1 MAEILYFDKKG
12 YRRLFIMRK
21 DLSMSPGKL
30 AGQVS
35 HCAEAY
41 WLNLIRQWCVNPSID
56 TSFVDISG
64 ILDKDIY
71 NKYVDGAIDK
81 VICKAKNKNHLMRAY
96 DMALDM
102 GFVENVDFG
111 LIADK
116 CLTELEPEE
125 PDGRTITGI
134 WFRPLPEEVAKQVSK
149 KYQLY
154 S

>member
-1 MAEILYFDKKG
+1 MPDIPFFDRKG
-12 YRRLFIMRK
+12 YRRLFVMRK
-21 DLSMSPGKL
+21 DLNMSPGKL

-41 WLNLIRQWCVNPSID
+41 WLGLIRQWCVNPD
-56 TSFVDISG
+56 TENPFVDVAG
-64 ILDKDIY
+64 VLDSEVY
-71 NKYVDGAIDK
+71 RKYVEGAIGK
-81 VICKAKNKNHLMRAY
+81 IVCKAKNKAHLMKAY
-96 DMALDM
+96 DMALGM

-125 PDGRTITGI
+125 PDGRTVTGI
-134 WFRPLPEEVAKQVSK
+134 WFRPLPEDVAKTISK